1 MDPRRLRAF
10 VTVARE
16 RSFTQAAATLHLSQS
31 AISQQVSA
39 LEQDVGAA
47 LFIRSGRRVSLT
59 REGAALLERAEA
71 LLADMESARR
81 AIAAAQGRVAGDLR
95 IASSLTIAGY
105 VLPRP
110 LTAFR
115 RGNPDVRLTLR
126 VRNTEDVVRALIGGD
141 VDLGLVEGPVSS
153 NRIELEHLFDDELA
167 VIAPPDH
174 RFAALDEIDLDDLL
188 REPFVVRE
196 PGSGTRQVAEDALA
210 AAGAD
215 PLALQVVA
223 ELSGIDAQKAVVE
236 AGLGVS
242 IVSTLTIRRELAL
255 GSLVARPVRGLT
267 IRRELA
273 AATVAGTP
281 ALPAARALVQALRA
295 AGPRGQAQ
303 SRP

>member
-16 RSFTQAAATLHLSQS
+16 RSFTQAAAALHLSQS
-31 AISQQVSA
+31 AISQQVAA
-39 LEQDVGAA
+39 LEQDVGAT
-47 LFIRSGRRVSLT
+47 LLVRSGRRVSLT

-95 IASSLTIAGY
+95 IAASLTIAGY

-115 RGNPDVRLTLR
+115 RDHPDVRLTLR
-126 VRNTEDVVRALIGGD
+126 VRNTEDVVRALLAGD
-141 VDLGLVEGPVSS
+141 VDLGLVEGTVA
-153 NRIELEHLFDDELA
+153 NRRIELEHLFDDELV
-167 VIAPPDH
+167 VIAPPGH
-174 RFAALDEIDLDDLL
+174 RFAALDEIDLEDLL
-188 REPFVVRE
+188 GEPFVVRE
-196 PGSGTRQVAEDALA
+196 PGSGTRQVADDALA

-215 PLALQVVA
+215 PLALRVVA

-273 AATVAGTP
+273 AATVAGLP
-281 ALPAARALVQALRA
+281 ALPAARALVRELRT
-295 AGPRGQAQ
+295 GPE
-303 SRP
+303 RPARPEP

>member
-1 MDPRRLRAF
+1 
-10 VTVARE
+10 
-16 RSFTQAAATLHLSQS
+16 SQS
-31 AISQQVSA
+31 AISQKVSA

>member
-16 RSFTQAAATLHLSQS
+16 RSFTQAAAVLHLSQS

-39 LEQDVGAA
+39 LERDLGAA
-47 LFIRSGRRVSLT
+47 LFVRSGRRVSLT

-71 LLADMESARR
+71 LLADMESARQ

-95 IASSLTIAGY
+95 IAASLTIAGY

-115 RGNPDVRLTLR
+115 HDHPDVRLTLR
-126 VRNTEDVVRALIGGD
+126 VRNTEDVVRVLVGGD
-141 VDLGLVEGPVSS
+141 ADLGLVEGPVSS
-153 NRIELEHLFDDELA
+153 DRVELEHLFDDELA
-167 VIAPPDH
+167 VIAAPEH
-174 RFAALDEIDLDDLL
+174 RFAALEEIDLDDLL
-188 REPFVVRE
+188 QEPFVVRE

-215 PLALQVVA
+215 PDALQVVA

-255 GSLVARPVRGLT
+255 GSLVARPVQGLT
-267 IRRELA
+267 LRRELA
-273 AATVAGTP
+273 AATVARAP
-281 ALPAARALVQALRA
+281 SLPAARALVQALRA
-295 AGPRGQAQ
+295 RETR
-303 SRP
+303 SRVAPHS

>member
-1 MDPRRLRAF
+1 M
-10 VTVARE
+10 TVARE
-16 RSFTQAAATLHLSQS
+16 RSFTQAAAALHLSQS
-31 AISQQVSA
+31 AISQQVAA

-47 LFIRSGRRVSLT
+47 LLVRSGRRVSLT

-95 IASSLTIAGY
+95 IAASLTIAGY

-110 LTAFR
+110 LTVFR
-115 RGNPDVRLTLR
+115 RDHPDVRLTLR

-141 VDLGLVEGPVSS
+141 VDLGLVEGAVS
-153 NRIELEHLFDDELA
+153 NRRIELEHLFDDELA

-174 RFAALDEIDLDDLL
+174 HFAALDEIQLEDLL
-188 REPFVVRE
+188 GEPFVVRE
-196 PGSGTRQVAEDALA
+196 PGSGTRQVADDALA

-215 PLALQVVA
+215 PAALRVVA

-273 AATVAGTP
+273 AATVAGLP
-281 ALPAARALVQALRA
+281 ALPAARALVRELRA
-295 AGPRGQAQ
+295 GRDRLA
-303 SRP
+303 RPEP